1 MFEATQLTRAWLTIR
16 IILEREKGKSS
27 APLVIQIKTNH
38 TEPIEFADKLFS
50 GEDESFLVVII
61 LSELKDSTVIMHLI
75 NGTALKARQSGGKR
89 EASPQRNASPLAKTN
104 L

>member
-27 APLVIQIKTNH
+27 AQLVIQIKTNH

-50 GEDESFLVVII
+50 GEDESFLIVNI
-61 LSELKDSTVIMHLI
+61 LSKFNDSTPFMHLI
-75 NGTALKARQSGGKR
+75 FCVQLYTSNSCIGAIHCIPMQ
-89 EASPQRNASPLAKTN
+89 
-104 L
+104 